1 MDPRI
6 ETIVYLIEINL
17 ASQLQSAAMAESVG
31 LSVSRLQHLFREET
45 GTTIRKYQQELRI
58 KRARELL
65 LTTHLS
71 VKEIIVAVG
80 AGDKSH
86 FVRDFTKRYGLSPRR
101 YRMQLLSAAKQ
112 KLMSE

>member
-6 ETIVYLIEINL
+6 ERVVYVIENNL
-17 ASQLQSAAMAESVG
+17 ASQLQGSAIAKSVG
-31 LSVSRLQHLFREET
+31 LSLSRLQHLFKEET
-45 GTTIRKYQQELRI
+45 GTTIRKYQQELRL

-71 VKEIIVAVG
+71 IKEIIVAVG

-86 FVRDFTKRYGLSPRR
+86 FVREFTKTYGLSPRR
-101 YRMQLLSAAKQ
+101 YRMHSIRPHETIISQ
-112 KLMSE
+112 